1 MAKSV
6 YNTIA
11 DNEIKPIVKNMQWI
25 SFINYGENTA
35 YITSYEDDGE
45 TEASVTPLYPG
56 HPLPLSE
63 IRNWEDWNA
72 FSINATGTYVVALH
86 DKKNEQ

>member
-11 DNEIKPIVKNMQWI
+11 VNEIKPVVKNMQWI

-35 YITSYEDDGE
+35 YITSYEDDG
-45 TEASVTPLYPG
+45 TTVASIIPLEKG

-63 IRNWEDWNA
+63 IRNWENWNA
-72 FSINATGTYVVALH
+72 FSINATDTYVVALH
-86 DKKNEQ
+86 DKKNE